1 MKLTRRDRVVLLA
14 PLALL
19 LSAGLVGPALI
30 GLLATFTTYSPFT
43 TRVELAGLNNY
54 VAVLQDP
61 QFLAS
66 IRNIV
71 VFTLV
76 AVPLELVVGFGIAY
90 LLRGRIPGRAA
101 WRVLLLLPWLVSPIA
116 SGVMWHFLLG
126 GTTGILEF
134 VATWIGRPEIA
145 SPIGDLRLALPAT
158 IAVEVWR
165 MAPFVTF
172 LVLPSLSG
180 IPAERWEEASLA
192 GASTTQR
199 IRHIAVPAVR
209 PVLLTIA
216 MLLAG
221 LSLGTFDSVL
231 ILTGGGP
238 GTATLTP
245 ALYSYDLAFQVND
258 WPVGAASGWLI
269 AAGVLVLGAVY
280 VRLAREAPAE

>member
-1 MKLTRRDRVVLLA
+1 MLLAPLVVLLA
-14 PLALL
+14 
-19 LSAGLVGPALI
+19 AGLIGPALF
-30 GLLATFTTYSPFT
+30 GLVATLTTYSPFT
-43 TRVELAGLNNY
+43 THVEFAGPRNY
-54 VAVLQDP
+54 LDVVQDP

-76 AVPLELVVGFGIAY
+76 AVPLELVLGFAIAY
-90 LLRGRIPGRAA
+90 LLRRPIAGRGA
-101 WRVLLLLPWLVSPIA
+101 WRVVLLLPWLVSPIA

-126 GTTGILEF
+126 GATGIFDF
-134 VATWIGRPEIA
+134 VAAWIGRPDLP
-145 SPIGDLRLALPAT
+145 SPLGDVRLALLAT

-165 MAPFVTF
+165 MTPLVTF
-172 LVLPSLSG
+172 LLLPSLAR
-180 IPAERWEEASLA
+180 IPGERWDEATLA
-192 GASTTQR
+192 GASTAQR
-199 IRHIAVPAVR
+199 IEHVALPAMR
-209 PVLLTIA
+209 PVLLTVG

-258 WPVGAASGWLI
+258 WPVGVASGWLI
-269 AAGVLVLGAVY
+269 AAGVLVLGAAY
-280 VRLAREAPAE
+280 LRLARDVSTE